1 METLDYGTQPVLKL
15 KRSRQ
20 SLEASKRLAFE
31 LSQYSTQQEILQTLV
46 DLEKELPL
54 ESLEVAEF
62 VIRTLWERFYETKD
76 AVVRVKV
83 VSLLG
88 SVARFPGVNIN
99 AIAEDLIKLLN
110 ADRESRNIGNITCLC
125 YFRLSMPWTLL
136 FKLLLNELCK
146 VEFEQS
152 PLLEKRAKFLKMI
165 SSLCWDVYKTW
176 TGVHGPP
183 QWTRSMDHP

>member
-1 METLDYGTQPVLKL
+1 MTGGSPEIRTRLDVNRRGQRTKGVCGGNSARTSWARHLVNLVK
-15 KRSRQ
+15 K
-20 SLEASKRLAFE
+20 E

-88 SVARFPGVNIN
+88 SVAKFPGVNIH

-110 ADRESRNIGNITCLC
+110 ADRESRNIGNIICLVLW
-125 YFRLSMPWTLL
+125 YFRLSML
-136 FKLLLNELCK
+136 
-146 VEFEQS
+146 
-152 PLLEKRAKFLKMI
+152 
-165 SSLCWDVYKTW
+165 
-176 TGVHGPP
+176 
-183 QWTRSMDHP
+183 